1 MLDVVDVTGGA
12 GTEQPAGARQRLAAL
27 AALADDLPAAVV
39 GVDLESTVLLW
50 NHAAERL
57 YGWSAQEALGRS
69 VRELMLRGA
78 EERADVVKSA
88 THSGGAWEGQFAAVR
103 KDGSPLVVW
112 VGNAAVHDDAGRVV
126 AVLGVSMD
134 MTTHDLAMVAHQ
146 QQLEAARAD
155 AERLADRQARLIAV
169 TSELGRALTPEQ
181 VVQVVLDQGVGALGA
196 DAGGVAVVEHGHLHV
211 MGVVG
216 YEPEVVARYEGL
228 QLAAVSPLTD
238 VARSGR
244 VLRTSSAAELEERYP
259 HLPHSTM
266 SQSFAGIPLE
276 VEGRVLGVMGLSS
289 TRPGAFPDEE
299 LEFLVALARHCAQA
313 LERGRLFA
321 AERSNGERLAFLA
334 MASQRLAESLDY
346 QRTLDAVA
354 ALALPELADWCSV
367 HLLDDG
373 GDPALVGVHHVDD
386 ELRGLLEELFDRYP
400 PDPHRGS
407 GIGQALGEQRTVHHR
422 RFTEEALRAIARDEW
437 HLGALRR
444 LMLGSALLV
453 PLLVGGRVLGVL
465 TVVRQRVDAYSDD
478 DIRLVEDL
486 AVRMATAV
494 DNAVR
499 YRQERDTALMLQRS
513 LLPRS
518 LPALPGLQVAHR
530 YLPGTAGAE
539 VGGDFY
545 DVLALPGG
553 KVGLV
558 VGDVMGRGVAAAAV
572 MGQLRAAV
580 RAYAVVEQRPA
591 VLLQLV
597 DAAAGSLEQ
606 TAITTCLYGVF
617 DPVAR
622 TLRLASAG
630 HLPLMVLHRDGG
642 GEYVEL
648 EPGPPLGVAGQKPVE
663 VEVDVPDGAVLLLF
677 TDGLVEGRHQPV
689 EEGLLALRNAVS
701 GVQGLDV
708 ETLCDTLLRAMGRDS
723 RPEDDSALLAVATG
737 SAAVVAA
744 DDDVH
749 LHLAGHLSEVQRAR
763 HLTAQRARVAA
774 VDAEDAEL
782 LVTELVTNALRHGG
796 PGVDLW
802 VRRLPSGGL
811 RLEVVDGRGG
821 STPEVQRLRDD
832 AEGGRGLVIVQ
843 ALASRWGAE
852 RLSAGKQVWCELEPT

>member
-1 MLDVVDVTGGA
+1 MVDVTGRA
-12 GTEQPAGARQRLAAL
+12 DAQQRESAARRLRAVAE
-27 AALADDLPAAVV
+27 LADDLPAAVV
-39 GVDLESTVLLW
+39 GVDLDSTVLLW
-50 NHAAERL
+50 NRGAERL
-57 YGWSAQEALGRS
+57 YGWSAQEALGTS

-78 EERADVVKSA
+78 EERADDVKA
-88 THSGGAWEGQFAAVR
+88 TTHSGGAWEGQFPAVR

-112 VGNAAVHDDAGRVV
+112 VGNAPVQDDAGRVV
-126 AVLGVSMD
+126 AVLGVSLD
-134 MTTHDLAMVAHQ
+134 MTAHDTALIGRQ
-146 QQLEAARAD
+146 EQLESARAD

-181 VVQVVLDQGVGALGA
+181 VVQVVLDQGVQALGA
-196 DAGGVAVVEHGHLHV
+196 DAGGIAVVEHGHLHV
-211 MGVVG
+211 LGVVG
-216 YEPEVVARYEGL
+216 YEPGVVDRYEGL
-228 QLAAVSPLTD
+228 QLAASSPLTD
-238 VARSGR
+238 VVRAGR
-244 VLRTSSAAELEERYP
+244 VLRTSSGAELDERYP
-259 HLPHSTM
+259 HLPHSVL
-266 SQSFAGIPLE
+266 SESFAGVPLE
-276 VEGRVLGVMGLSS
+276 VDGRVLGVMGLSS
-289 TRPGAFPDEE
+289 TRAGAFPDEE
-299 LEFLVALARHCAQA
+299 LQFLVALGRQCAQA

-334 MASQRLAESLDY
+334 AASQRLAESLDY
-346 QRTLDAVA
+346 QHTLDAVA
-354 ALALPELADWCSV
+354 GPAVPEVADWCSV
-367 HLLDDG
+367 QLLDDG
-373 GDPALVGVHHVDD
+373 GGPQLVGQHHVDD
-386 ELRGLLEELFDRYP
+386 ELRDLLEQLFERYP
-400 PDPHRGS
+400 PDPRRGS

-422 RFTEEALRAIARDEW
+422 GFAELGLRAIARDDW
-437 HLGALRR
+437 HLEALRR
-444 LMLGSALLV
+444 LMLGSALVV
-453 PLLVGGRVLGVL
+453 PLLAGGGVIGVL
-465 TVVRQRVDAYSDD
+465 TVARQEPDAYPDED
-478 DIRLVEDL
+478 VRLVEDL

-499 YRQERDTALMLQRS
+499 YRQERDTALTLQRS

-518 LPALPGLQVAHR
+518 LPQLPGLQVAHR
-530 YLPGTAGAE
+530 YLPGTVGAE

-630 HLPLMVLHRDGG
+630 HLPLLVLHRDGG
-642 GEYVEL
+642 GEFVEL
-648 EPGPPLGVAGQKPVE
+648 EPGPPLGVAGSKPVE

-701 GVQGLDV
+701 AMQGLDV
-708 ETLCDTLLRAMGRDS
+708 ETLCDALLHAMGRDS
-723 RPEDDSALLAVATG
+723 TPDDDSALLAVATG

-744 DDDVH
+744 EDDVH

-763 HLTAQRARVAA
+763 HLTAQRARVAG
-774 VDAEDAEL
+774 VDGDDAEL

-821 STPEVQRLRDD
+821 STPEVQRPDDD
-832 AEGGRGLVIVQ
+832 AEGGRGMVIVQ

-852 RLSAGKQVWCELEPT
+852 RLSAGKQVWCELEPS